1 MLKEFLYPLAD
12 RFAALNVFQYI
23 TFRAAYAAVTA
34 LCVSFLLGPAM
45 IARLQAMKAGQVIR
59 PDGPNSHQAKKGT
72 PSMGGLLILASVVV
86 SVLLWQDIHSV
97 YTWLTILAVVGFGAI
112 GFLDDVLKLYRKDSV
127 GLRAGLKFSG
137 QILVAAAIVLFLY
150 LRGGEYVTEL
160 YIPFLKNPVVDLSFL
175 YIPFGILLLVG
186 SSNAVN
192 LTDGLD
198 GLASGLVILVGIT
211 FAVMTYLSGRVDYA
225 EYLLIPYIA
234 EAGELTI
241 LCTAL
246 VGACVGFLWYNAH
259 PAEVFMGDTGSLS
272 LGGVIGVIALIIK
285 KEIVLAIVGGVFV
298 MEVVSVILQVIRFKT
313 TGKRVFL
320 MAPIHHHFELSG
332 WKESKVVIRF
342 WILGGLFAI
351 IGLSTLKLQ

>member
-175 YIPFGILLLVG
+175 YVPFGILLLVG

>member
-59 PDGPNSHQAKKGT
+59 PDGPDSHQAKKGT

-175 YIPFGILLLVG
+175 YVPFGILLLVG

-259 PAEVFMGDTGSLS
+259 PAEVFMGDTGSPS